1 MDIKTLR
8 MQAKTPMQAFCKIC
22 PVCDGKA
29 CAGQVPGMGGAI
41 TGSSFNANT
50 EALRAVRINLRVV
63 HGTDDPSTSFDFL
76 GNSLKTPI
84 MAAPMT
90 GAKFNCGEG
99 LDEYSFVKAIV
110 QGAQNA
116 GSIGWIGDT
125 ANYDMFEAGLKAAGE
140 VEKFIAIIKP
150 RKEPS
155 EIIKRFEHAK
165 SKGAVAVGID
175 LDGAGLV
182 TMRLNNQAV
191 SPKTVDELKELKKAA
206 EIPFI
211 VKGIMTEDEA
221 LLCAEAGVDC
231 IVVSNHGGRVLDGCP
246 GVAETLP
253 DITYA
258 LEGSPMKILADGS
271 VRSGVDALKLMAL
284 GAQGVLVGRPLCW
297 GAFGG
302 GAEGVETFIKSY
314 TNQLYQAMIMTGCEE
329 LSDINDRVLF

>member
-8 MQAKTPMQAFCKIC
+8 ENAKGHMQAFCKFC
-22 PVCDGKA
+22 PVCDGRA
-29 CAGQVPGMGGAI
+29 CAGQVPGFGGAL
-41 TGSSFNANT
+41 TGSSFAANT
-50 EALRAVRINLRVV
+50 EALHNTRINLRVV
-63 HGTDDPSTSFDFL
+63 HGVDDPSTEFDFFK
-76 GNSLKTPI
+76 NVLKTPI

-90 GAKFNCGEG
+90 GAKFNCGDG
-99 LDEYSFVKAIV
+99 LEEYEFVKAIV
-110 QGAQNA
+110 KGAQDA

-125 ANYDMFEAGLKAAGE
+125 ANWDMFEAGLKAASE
-140 VEKFIAIIKP
+140 VEKFVAIIKP
-150 RKEPS
+150 RKDPA
-155 EIIKRFEHAK
+155 EIIKRFDCAK
-165 SKGAVAVGID
+165 ENGAVAVGID

-191 SPKTVDELKELKKAA
+191 SPKTVDELKTLKKAA
-206 EIPFI
+206 GLPFI

-253 DITYA
+253 EIAYA
-258 LEGSPMKILADGS
+258 LNDSHMMILADGS

-302 GAEGVETFIKSY
+302 GAEGVETFISTY
-314 TNQLYQAMIMTGCEE
+314 TKQLYQAMIMTGCAS
-329 LSDINDRVLF
+329 LADINEKVLF